1 MAQKHPTGGKVLER
15 ETVKVLASDLR
26 IGMFVSE
33 LDRPWLDTPFLLQ
46 GFELKTRDDIEAVQ
60 RVCEYVYVDM
70 LRTRRPDPIEQPRP
84 ASQRGLSSHAYVA
97 KSPAPLHQE
106 MRKAEEVHQR
116 ASGLITNFID
126 DIQHGRSVD
135 IQLARSAVS
144 ECVSSIL
151 RNSEAMTL
159 LTQIKNKDEYTS
171 QHSFNVCVYSVLLGR
186 RIGLKSPELEDVGLC
201 GLLHDMGKIRVPLEV
216 LNKET
221 RLSGEEFAI
230 MQSHTV
236 HGREILMSGQNVFN
250 GTVDVAYGHHE
261 NLDGTGYPRGLEGHQ
276 TSLFTRI
283 VAVVD
288 KYDAMTSD
296 RVYQQG
302 RPHLEAVG
310 ILQKQLKDKIDP
322 DLAAAFIACMGV
334 YPSGSV
340 VELSSGEVAVVIEHN
355 PTYQLR
361 PRIIVCRDK
370 DKLPVQE
377 RYVDLAECQTDNRGN
392 PYSIRRQHRPDSFG
406 IDLRKFQSLI
416 NRPVW

>member
-1 MAQKHPTGGKVLER
+1 MTQKHPMKKVLER
-15 ETVKVLASDLR
+15 ETVKVLVSDLR
-26 IGMFVSE
+26 VGMFVSE

-60 RVCEYVYVDM
+60 KVCEYVYVDM
-70 LRTRRPDPIEQPRP
+70 LRTRRPDPIEQSRP
-84 ASQRGLSSHAYVA
+84 ISQRGLSSRAYVA
-97 KSPAPLHQE
+97 KAPAPIHQE
-106 MRKAEEVHQR
+106 MHKAKEVHQR
-116 ASGLITNFID
+116 TSGLITNFID

-186 RIGLKSPELEDVGLC
+186 RIGLKSPELEDAGLC
-201 GLLHDMGKIRVPLEV
+201 GLLHDMGKIRVPLEI

-221 RLSGEEFAI
+221 RLSGEEFEI

-322 DLAAAFIACMGV
+322 DLAAAFVTCMGV

-392 PYSIRRQHRPDSFG
+392 PYSIRKQHRPDSFG
-406 IDLRKFQSLI
+406 IDLKKFQSLI

>member
-1 MAQKHPTGGKVLER
+1 MAQKRPTDRKALELETIKVS
-15 ETVKVLASDLR
+15 ASDLR
-26 IGMFVSE
+26 VGMFVSE

-46 GFELKTRDDIEAVQ
+46 GFELKTHDDIEAVQ
-60 RVCEYVYVDM
+60 KVCEYVYVDT
-70 LRTRRPDPIEQPRP
+70 LRTRKPDPVESPRP
-84 ASQRGLSSHAYVA
+84 ISQRGPSSQVYVA
-97 KSPAPLHQE
+97 NPLAPIHQE
-106 MRKAEEVHQR
+106 MGKAKEARQR
-116 ASGLITNFID
+116 TSSLIASFID

-135 IQLARSAVS
+135 VQVARSAVS
-144 ECVSSIL
+144 ECVSSIM
-151 RNSEAMTL
+151 RNSEAMVL

-186 RIGLKSPELEDVGLC
+186 HIGLKSPELEDVGLC
-201 GLLHDMGKIRVPLEV
+201 GLLHDMGKIRVPLEI
-216 LNKET
+216 LNKEA
-221 RLSGEEFAI
+221 RLEGEELSI
-230 MQSHTV
+230 MRSHTV

-322 DLAAAFIACMGV
+322 NLAAAFIACMGV

-355 PTYQLR
+355 PKYQLR
-361 PRIIVCRDK
+361 PRIIVCRDRNK
-370 DKLPVQE
+370 RPIPE
-377 RYVDLAECQTDNRGN
+377 RFVDLAERELDDQGN
-392 PYSIRRQHRPDSFG
+392 PYSIRKQHRPETFR
-406 IDLRKFQSLI
+406 IDLKKFQSMI